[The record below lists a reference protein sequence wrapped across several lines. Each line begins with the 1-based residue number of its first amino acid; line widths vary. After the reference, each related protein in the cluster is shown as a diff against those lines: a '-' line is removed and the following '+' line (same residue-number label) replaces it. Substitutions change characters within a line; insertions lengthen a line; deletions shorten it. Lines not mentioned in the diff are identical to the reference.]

1 MNNRLETTLTQLW
14 YNFDTTFRQ
23 LYLNIGTTVF
33 SRLRQH
39 WDNIALGQFWNNF
52 ETTCR
57 QFETIF
63 RLFWD
68 KLVTTWRQHWYNF
81 ETISGLHGDCLMTIG
96 GAYLCPVGSIW
107 PSLSLKCISVFSAQI
122 FSFQNL
128 KNTPCKHRSGW
139 LNSPL
144 AQALKPDVSVL
155 YKQ

>member
-23 LYLNIGTTVF
+23 LYFNIGTTLF
-33 SRLRQH
+33 QD
-39 WDNIALGQFWNNF
+39 WDSIETTLGQFWNNF

-63 RLFWD
+63 GLFWD
-68 KLVTTWRQHWYNF
+68 KIVTTLRQHWYNF
-81 ETISGLHGDCLMTIG
+81 ETIAGLHGDCLMAIG
-96 GAYLCPVGSIW
+96 RAYLYPVGSIW
-107 PSLSLKCISVFSAQI
+107 PYLILKCISVFNAKI

-128 KNTPCKHRSGW
+128 KNLPCKHRSGW

-144 AQALKPDVSVL
+144 AQALKPDFSVL
-155 YKQ
+155 YK